1 MGYAC
6 ACRMKHF
13 PTRKEWP
20 AHSGGRVDIP
30 HETERDSAVVLLP
43 TQPRIPM
50 NSSNGSREVI
60 VTGIHLELTP
70 SLKFYVR
77 EKMERLF
84 RHESHIVRVKV
95 ELECDRQHDRQ
106 NKFIAKAHI
115 QLRGPDINA
124 NVSSEECHKS
134 IDLLV
139 DKLDQSLRKRHGLAK
154 DKRNHPHPVEWHDV
168 TLPKAI

>member
-1 MGYAC
+1 
-6 ACRMKHF
+6 
-13 PTRKEWP
+13 
-20 AHSGGRVDIP
+20 
-30 HETERDSAVVLLP
+30 
-43 TQPRIPM
+43 M
-50 NSSNGSREVI
+50 NSSHEVI

-95 ELECDRQHDRQ
+95 ELECDRKHDRQ
-106 NKFIAKAHI
+106 HKFIAKAHV

-124 NVSSEECHKS
+124 TVNSEDCHKS

-139 DKLDQSLRKRHGLAK
+139 DKLDHCVRRRHSLAK
-154 DKRNHPHPVEWHDV
+154 DKRNHPHAVEWQDV
-168 TLPKAI
+168 ALPKAV

>member
-1 MGYAC
+1 
-6 ACRMKHF
+6 MKHF

-20 AHSGGRVDIP
+20 AQAGGTVDKL
-30 HETERDSAVVLLP
+30 HHAERDSVVVLFP
-43 TQPRIPM
+43 NQQRIPM
-50 NSSNGSREVI
+50 NSSNGSHEII

-95 ELECDRQHDRQ
+95 ELECDRQHIRDD
-106 NKFIAKAHI
+106 KFIAKGHI

-124 NVSSEECHKS
+124 TVCCEDCHKS

-154 DKRNHPHPVEWHDV
+154 DKRNHPRAVEWQDV

>member
-1 MGYAC
+1 
-6 ACRMKHF
+6 
-13 PTRKEWP
+13 
-20 AHSGGRVDIP
+20 
-30 HETERDSAVVLLP
+30 
-43 TQPRIPM
+43 M
-50 NSSNGSREVI
+50 NSSNGSHEVI

-84 RHESHIVRVKV
+84 RHESHIVRVKI
-95 ELECDRQHDRQ
+95 ELECDRQHIRD
-106 NKFIAKAHI
+106 NKFIAKGHV

-124 NVSSEECHKS
+124 TVSSEDCHKS

-139 DKLDQSLRKRHGLAK
+139 DKLDQSVRKRHSHAK
-154 DKRNHPHPVEWHDV
+154 DKRNHPHAVEWQDV

>member
-1 MGYAC
+1 
-6 ACRMKHF
+6 
-13 PTRKEWP
+13 
-20 AHSGGRVDIP
+20 
-30 HETERDSAVVLLP
+30 
-43 TQPRIPM
+43 M
-50 NSSNGSREVI
+50 NSSNGSHEVI

-84 RHESHIVRVKV
+84 RHEGHIVRVKV

-106 NKFIAKAHI
+106 NKFIAKGHV

-124 NVSSEECHKS
+124 TVSSEECHKS

-139 DKLDQSLRKRHGLAK
+139 DKLDQSVRKRHSHAK
-154 DKRNHPHPVEWHDV
+154 DKRNHPHAVEWQDV
-168 TLPKAI
+168 SLPKAI